1 VNDRKIEKHAVHLLQ
16 ENDFSAEANQM
27 KRTERDIPITVRD
40 PQIPEK
46 IGERFAVLLDM
57 NVWIDLT
64 EGKAE
69 EISRIRE
76 KLRSLVKRGT
86 LFCPLAPTIIWELYR
101 QSYTSSVKVAEVME
115 ELSLNICFAPTEEI
129 YIKEVDA
136 VFEEIC
142 TGAKPVIGPDILF
155 APVSTLLGT
164 RVALHFPN
172 VSAFEDPQ
180 LLADHVARQLRATS
194 IVELCRMTKNSF
206 SQPKEQAPRYAE
218 TARRRKEIANESR
231 EKARRVEEEEVLG
244 SIVTPRIIEL
254 GSLLPIHVQADLAE
268 RLRSLP
274 KDNYDGAAR
283 HLISSMPSVNH
294 RIDIFCLV
302 GQDPLRKDKM
312 QDFYDRELIMAP
324 YVYSNVFV
332 TRDKGIRYI
341 LEKLGG
347 SQGKV
352 FGKYEQFEKYLDS
365 LQGG

>member
-1 VNDRKIEKHAVHLLQ
+1 
-16 ENDFSAEANQM
+16 M
-27 KRTERDIPITVRD
+27 TRTERDIPISVRD

-46 IGERFAVLLDM
+46 IGERFTVLLDM

-64 EGKAE
+64 EEKTE

-86 LFCPLAPTIIWELYR
+86 LFCPLVPTIIWELYR
-101 QSYTSSVKVAEVME
+101 QSYTSAIKVAEVME

-129 YIKEVDA
+129 CIKEVDA

-142 TGAKPVIGPDILF
+142 TGAKPIIGPDMLF
-155 APVSTLLGT
+155 VPVSAFLGT
-164 RVALHFPN
+164 RGALHFPN

-180 LLADHVARQLRATS
+180 LLADQVAQQLRATS

-206 SQPKEQAPRYAE
+206 SQPKERAPRYAE
-218 TARRRKEIANESR
+218 TALRRKEIAGKSR
-231 EKARRVEEEEVLG
+231 ERTRRVEEEAVLR
-244 SIVTPRIIEL
+244 SMVTPRISEL
-254 GSLLPIHVQADLAE
+254 SSLLPIHVQADLAE

-274 KDNYDGAAR
+274 KDSYGGAAR
-283 HLISSMPSVNH
+283 HLISLMPSVNH
-294 RIDIFCLV
+294 RIEVFCLV
-302 GQDPLRKDKM
+302 GQDPLRKDDM
-312 QDFYDRELIMAP
+312 RDFYDLELIMAS
-324 YVYSNVFV
+324 YVYSNVFA

-347 SQGKV
+347 SQDKI
-352 FGKYEQFEKYLDS
+352 FGKYEKFEKYLDS